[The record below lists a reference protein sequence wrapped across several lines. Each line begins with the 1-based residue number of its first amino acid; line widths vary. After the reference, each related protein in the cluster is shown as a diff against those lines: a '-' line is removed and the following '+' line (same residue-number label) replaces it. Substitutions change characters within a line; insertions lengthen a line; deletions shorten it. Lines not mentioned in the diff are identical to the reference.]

1 MYRLLLLLIV
11 LRQSA
16 ASGINGGRGWK
27 EGPPNRFRQNPM
39 NLAEE
44 MQPVRSEPDP
54 IRCRLQ
60 HSETRPSEHVTL
72 WGPTATGSP
81 DREAPEEFS
90 LLCSEH
96 KNQTLRKLVARRNR
110 ACKQVCFTLE
120 SRIGRGSR
128 SEGTLCKIG
137 TATRVLLEFSAFI
150 HRALKR
156 LVAH

>member
-72 WGPTATGSP
+72 WGPTATGSANG
-81 DREAPEEFS
+81 ETAEEFRVFCPAEQS
-90 LLCSEH
+90 PKFRE
-96 KNQTLRKLVARRNR
+96 LVAKRNSD
-110 ACKQVCFTLE
+110 CKN
-120 SRIGRGSR
+120 IR
-128 SEGTLCKIG
+128 SASLSNDSKMQHVTVAGH
-137 TATRVLLEFSAFI
+137 SA
-150 HRALKR
+150 
-156 LVAH
+156 